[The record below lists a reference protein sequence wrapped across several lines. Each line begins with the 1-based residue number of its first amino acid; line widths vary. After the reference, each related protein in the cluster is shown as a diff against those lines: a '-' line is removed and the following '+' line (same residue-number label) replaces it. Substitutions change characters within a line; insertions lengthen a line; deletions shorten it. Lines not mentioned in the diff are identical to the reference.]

1 MFHLKIIAL
10 YINWGNIPIPF
21 STHPHIPVGLLVE
34 SHINNMLN
42 FTATQKPEM
51 NHEKYPVF
59 PSHENGFPR
68 GYNHLQSIFIH
79 FSSTRLY
86 NLQYFS
92 IFWVPQPNCG
102 WVSRISFEKWRLRI
116 FVYLFWAPGR
126 PFSGGRK
133 RGKSP
138 TFVESCGY
146 IGNHRNWKHI
156 FQNVPSGYGWH
167 SHGKWPIEIL

>member
-1 MFHLKIIAL
+1 MVYHHVPSQNYCPL
-10 YINWGNIPIPF
+10 YKLGQYTNTI

-126 PFSGGRK
+126 PFSGEEKG
-133 RGKSP
+133 GNPQLLWSLVAILGI
-138 TFVESCGY
+138 TE
-146 IGNHRNWKHI
+146 IGNPFFKMYPLVMADIAMEND
-156 FQNVPSGYGWH
+156 P
-167 SHGKWPIEIL
+167 